1 MLDWRA
7 SHGTGGWGL
16 GKYQIAL
23 RRGDLLEISDEI
35 RVRDLLDIS
44 DAKGTIIN
52 IRWARRKG
60 TVRNIMGL
68 GSRVMLEISDGIR
81 SK

>member
-1 MLDWRA
+1 MQVNTFQPTEARQMFPGLTFLCSGAGLACISWDWRL
-7 SHGTGGWGL
+7 GTC

-52 IRWARRKG
+52 ISW
-60 TVRNIMGL
+60 
-68 GSRVMLEISDGIR
+68 D
-81 SK
+81 